1 MDKDIVNEYLRR
13 VSQNLSNCWDEI
25 NKEETYPD
33 TWSKDDDEIVK
44 DIIEYLECWNDF
56 DCGDEP
62 FEEYCARFEK
72 YIEWM
77 KQIKNRVIQYER
89 KGT

>member
-1 MDKDIVNEYLRR
+1 MDKDIVNERLK
-13 VSQNLSNCWDEI
+13 SISKNLKECWDEV
-25 NKEETYPD
+25 NKEEIYDD
-33 TWSKDDDEIVK
+33 TWSKDDDKIVK

-62 FEEYCARFEK
+62 YEEYCVRFEK

-77 KQIKNRVIQYER
+77 KRIKSRVNQYN
-89 KGT
+89 K

>member
-1 MDKDIVNEYLRR
+1 MDKDIVNGYLK
-13 VSQNLSNCWDEI
+13 SISKNLKDCWDEV

-33 TWSKDDDEIVK
+33 TWNKDDDEIVK

-56 DCGDEP
+56 DHGDEP

-77 KQIKNRVIQYER
+77 KQIKNRVNQ
-89 KGT
+89 K

>member
-1 MDKDIVNEYLRR
+1 MDKDIVKGYLKHI
-13 VSQNLSNCWDEI
+13 SKNLKECWDEV
-25 NKEETYPD
+25 NKEEIYD
-33 TWSKDDDEIVK
+33 NTWSKDDDEIVK

-62 FEEYCARFEK
+62 YEEYCARFEK

-77 KQIKNRVIQYER
+77 KSLKNRMV
-89 KGT
+89 

>member
-1 MDKDIVNEYLRR
+1 MDKDIVKEYLKGILK
-13 VSQNLSNCWDEI
+13 NLNACWDEV
-25 NKEETYPD
+25 NKEEIYND

-72 YIEWM
+72 YITWM
-77 KQIKNRVIQYER
+77 KQIKNRVIQNER
-89 KGT
+89 NDD